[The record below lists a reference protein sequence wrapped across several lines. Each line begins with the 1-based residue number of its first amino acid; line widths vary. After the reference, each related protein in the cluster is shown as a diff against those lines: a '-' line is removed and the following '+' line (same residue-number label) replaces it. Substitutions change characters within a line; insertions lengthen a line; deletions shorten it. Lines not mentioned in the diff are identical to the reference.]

1 MTLQE
6 KIAAAAQGWK
16 LTDILDVL
24 MTAREQREEP
34 VAVLARL
41 SRIYMDMLLVKTAKD
56 AALSTGEIAKIL
68 KMKEFRITK
77 YLASVSK
84 VPTEVLENA
93 IRLCYETDKQLKSAP
108 ADPWVLLDMLAVN
121 IYAPKSLRKG

>member
-1 MTLQE
+1 
-6 KIAAAAQGWK
+6 
-16 LTDILDVL
+16 
-24 MTAREQREEP
+24 
-34 VAVLARL
+34 
-41 SRIYMDMLLVKTAKD
+41 
-56 AALSTGEIAKIL
+56 
-68 KMKEFRITK
+68 MKEFRITK